1 MKKKVVKRL
10 KLRKEI
16 KNVLYYLLVMFG
28 FIALLLLINVIEN
41 LNF

>member
-1 MKKKVVKRL
+1 MKKKTVKRL
-10 KLRKEI
+10 RLRKEV

>member
-1 MKKKVVKRL
+1 MKKKRVKKLR
-10 KLRKEI
+10 LRKEI
-16 KNVLYYLLVMFG
+16 KNVLYYLIVMFG